1 MDQFIVIGN
10 LLTGWD
16 QGAHEPEAF
25 TAASYTAEGQLGQF
39 HS

>member
-1 MDQFIVIGN
+1 MVQFIVIGN

-25 TAASYTAEGQLGQF
+25 TAASSPAEGQFGQF